1 MTEIIDI
8 YAREILD
15 SRGNPTVEVEV
26 TLADGAFGRASV
38 PSGLSVGVHEAL
50 ELRDKDLKRF
60 GGKGVQKAIANVQDV
75 IAQEIKG
82 IDVFEQDF
90 IDRTMCRLDDTENKA
105 LLGANAILGV
115 SLAVAQ
121 AAADSLELPLYRY
134 LGGVQANSLPVP
146 LCNIINGGVHAD
158 NHLDFQE
165 FMIAPVGF
173 GSFSDALRAST
184 EVFHALKCA
193 LRERN
198 ELVAVGEEGGFVP
211 HFKDA
216 RQALDAIMD
225 AINKVG
231 YKPGKQFYLAVDCAA
246 NEFYCQQSKV
256 YELKGANLSLT
267 TEELTAYYDQCFS
280 AYPML
285 AIEDPF
291 EQNDWESWRKFTKSH
306 PKVHI
311 VGDDLFASNA
321 KRLQTGIE
329 KFAASAIIIAP
340 NQVGTLS
347 ETMDSI
353 RKAGRNGISAIISH
367 RSGDTEDTFIADL
380 CVASNAKMIKTGGL
394 CRSERV
400 AKYNQL
406 LRIEEELGEDASYT
420 SVFALP
426 K

>member
-8 YAREILD
+8 FAREILD
-15 SRGNPTVEVEV
+15 SRGIPTVEVEV
-26 TLADGAFGRASV
+26 TLADGSFGRAAI
-38 PSGLSVGVHEAL
+38 PSGLSVGIHEAH

-60 GGKGVQKAIANVQDV
+60 GGKGVQKAINNVQEI

-82 IDVFEQDF
+82 IDVLEQDF

-173 GSFSDALRAST
+173 STYSEALRAST
-184 EVFHALKCA
+184 EVFHALKCI
-193 LRERN
+193 LREAN
-198 ELVAVGEEGGFVP
+198 ELVSIGEEGGFSP
-211 HFKDA
+211 QFRET
-216 RQALDAIMD
+216 RQALDAIMQ

-231 YKPGKQFYLAVDCAA
+231 YSPGKHFYLAVDCAA
-246 NEFYCQQSKV
+246 NEFYCSKSKV
-256 YELKGANLSLT
+256 YELKGEGLT
-267 TEELTAYYDQCFS
+267 LNKEELAEYYKRCF
-280 AYPML
+280 AGYPMI

-291 EQNDWESWRKFTKSH
+291 EQNDWTSWAAFTKSH
-306 PKVHI
+306 KKVHV

-321 KRLQTGIE
+321 KRLQTGIDRS
-329 KFAASAIIIAP
+329 AASAIVIAP

-353 RKAGRNGISAIISH
+353 RRASRNGISAIVSH

-380 CVASNAKMIKTGGL
+380 CVAANAKMIKTGGL

-420 SVFALP
+420 SVFALL